1 MSGLLTAI
9 GAALTIYVFAFGSVG
24 VVVCFPFAVRWAYRE
39 YRYRRNERRRGVP
52 RLEMAPLSREHQ
64 KAWGELA
71 EQLRIK
77 DKAQGGQR

>member
-1 MSGLLTAI
+1 MSGALPLI
-9 GAALTIYVFAFGSVG
+9 KAALIVSGLAFGTPAALICIPLG
-24 VVVCFPFAVRWAYRE
+24 ACWAYRE
-39 YRYRRNERRRGVP
+39 YRYRTSQRRRGVP